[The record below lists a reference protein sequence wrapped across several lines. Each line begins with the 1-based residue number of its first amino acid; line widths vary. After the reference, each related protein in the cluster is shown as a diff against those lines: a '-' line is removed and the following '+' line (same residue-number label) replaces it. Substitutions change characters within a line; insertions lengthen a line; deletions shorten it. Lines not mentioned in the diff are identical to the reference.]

1 MPDENNIE
9 EQQTPEQKPEMDAN
23 EYLKNIQELKDTTVS
38 KELYEKLKKENE
50 ILAKNAINNIPV
62 SNEPQLSEAEISAAN
77 RKRMDELRKEL
88 YANNDS
94 EMTNLDYITKTLELR
109 DLVIKEDGYDPMVNQ
124 YLTKAEDQQYELEG
138 VNRTV
143 KAYKDLIEKSEGD
156 PNVFEALLES
166 NTTVIGAKP
175 TTTQKRR

>member
-1 MPDENNIE
+1 MPEEKKVE
-9 EQQTPEQKPEMDAN
+9 EQTNEQPSEMGAS

-62 SNEPQLSEAEISAAN
+62 SNEPQLSEAEVSAAN

-88 YANNDS
+88 YSNNDS

-109 DLVIKEDGYDPMVNQ
+109 ELVIKEDGYDPMVNQ
-124 YLTKAEDQQYELEG
+124 YLTKAEDQQYELDG
-138 VNRTV
+138 VKRTV
-143 KAYKDLIEKSEGD
+143 QTYKDLIDKSEGD
-156 PNVFEALLES
+156 PKVFKALLES
-166 NTTVIGAKP
+166 ITTDISVKP
-175 TTTQKRR
+175 TTQKRR